1 MKKIVVAI
9 VAIALISIA
18 LFLGIHYLSGAGD
31 ESESTNPG
39 NSMDTTSNSEPVTSE
54 TEEAPEAESSDNQ
67 LGPGVRGESIDW
79 IYNGSDSIIEPE
91 GSMFVLK
98 SASYEQG
105 ETIPDNAPLNL
116 GFNGTFNV
124 TVNHSQIFDSP
135 ITAGLDWNQMPISEE
150 NYTAKLTSPAFLL
163 VDITLENVDASQDS
177 STPYEFSASMF
188 DLKIEK
194 DFLPENNANPD
205 YYSKSDSDVLGQFY
219 FSQSIVAD
227 DPTAQDYYTFKLEPG
242 NTMNIQLGFF
252 VERTLC
258 TDQKMVLKLGAI
270 SDNFL
275 GILLNPIE

>member
-1 MKKIVVAI
+1 
-9 VAIALISIA
+9 
-18 LFLGIHYLSGAGD
+18 
-31 ESESTNPG
+31 
-39 NSMDTTSNSEPVTSE
+39 MDTTTNSEPGTSE
-54 TEEAPEAESSDNQ
+54 TEETSEAKPSDNH
-67 LGPGVRGESIDW
+67 LGAGVRGESVDW
-79 IYNGSDSIIEPE
+79 LYNGSDPIIEPE

-98 SASYEQG
+98 SASREQG
-105 ETIPDNAPLNL
+105 ETLPDDAPLNL
-116 GFNGTFNV
+116 GFNGTFSV

-135 ITAGLDWNQMPISEE
+135 ITAGLDWNQMPVGEE
-150 NYTAKLTSPAFLL
+150 DYTAELNSPAFLF

-227 DPTAQDYYTFKLEPG
+227 DPTAQEYYTFKLEPG

-258 TDQKMVLKLGAI
+258 TDQKLVLKLGAI